1 MQSFITA
8 KQNEIAD
15 LCRTHHVRRFSV
27 FGSAVRDD
35 FDPVTSDIDVRV
47 EFHPD
52 ALDNYA
58 RNLDDLHDRLT
69 KLFGRKVDLLSA
81 QEIRNPR
88 LRKIIEEA
96 QVTLYAA

>member
-8 KQNEIAD
+8 KHAEIAD
-15 LCRTHHVRRFSV
+15 LCRTHHVRRLSI

-35 FDPVTSDIDVRV
+35 FDPASSDVDIRV
-47 EFHPD
+47 EFD
-52 ALDNYA
+52 ADVLDNYA
-58 RNLDDLHDRLT
+58 DNLDDLHDRLT
-69 KLFGRKVDLLSA
+69 QLFGRKVDLLSA

-88 LRKIIEEA
+88 LRKIIEDA

>member
-1 MQSFITA
+1 MQPFITA
-8 KQNEIAD
+8 KQSEIIE
-15 LCRTHHVRRFSV
+15 LCRTHHVRRFSI

-69 KLFGRKVDLLSA
+69 KLFSRKVDLLSA

>member
-8 KQNEIAD
+8 KHAEIID
-15 LCRTHHVRRFSV
+15 LCRTHHVRRLSI

-35 FDPVTSDIDVRV
+35 FDPATSDVDVRV

-52 ALDNYA
+52 AFDNYVK
-58 RNLDDLHDRLT
+58 NVHSLHDALVAM
-69 KLFGRKVDLLSA
+69 FGRKVDMVTGDVISN
-81 QEIRNPR
+81 RFF
-88 LRKIIEEA
+88 RKELEDT